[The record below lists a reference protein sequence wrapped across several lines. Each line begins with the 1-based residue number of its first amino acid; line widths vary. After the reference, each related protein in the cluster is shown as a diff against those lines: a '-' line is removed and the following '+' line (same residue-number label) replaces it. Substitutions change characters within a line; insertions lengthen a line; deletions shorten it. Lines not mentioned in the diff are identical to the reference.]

1 MSQQLEPLLN
11 EIKDIKDFNSLI
23 VKYMDFVKRIAYHL
37 IGKLPKSIQ
46 VDDLIQSGM
55 IGLIEAAKNYNTE
68 KGASFETYAGIRVRG
83 AMLDEIRRGDW
94 APRSVHRNARKI
106 SQAIREIE
114 NRMGRDAKDHEVA
127 EHLNV
132 GISEYHQM
140 LKDTSGTRLFAFDDI
155 MLSRDDIEYLGEF
168 NTIPNP
174 FENLQKSDFQKT
186 LAEVIAEL
194 PEKERLVLA
203 LYYDEDLNLREVGD
217 VLGVSESRISQIHSQ
232 AMLRIQA
239 RLSKVPMGE
248 VPTAR
253 VRARS

>member
-1 MSQQLEPLLN
+1 MSQQVEPLSNDL
-11 EIKDIKDFNSLI
+11 KDVTDFNGLV
-23 VKYMDFVKRIAYHL
+23 VKYTDFVKRIAYHL

-55 IGLIEAAKNYNTE
+55 IGLIEAAKNYNIE

-83 AMLDEIRRGDW
+83 AMLDEIRKGDW

-106 SQAIREIE
+106 SQAIREVE
-114 NRMGRDAKDHEVA
+114 NKMGRDAKDYEVA
-127 EHLNV
+127 AHLNV
-132 GISEYHQM
+132 SIKEYHQM
-140 LKDTSGTRLFAFDDI
+140 LKDTSGTRLFAFDDL
-155 MLSRDDIEYLGEF
+155 MLSRDDIESLGEF
-168 NTIPNP
+168 NNIPNP

-186 LAEVIAEL
+186 LAGMIAEL

-232 AMLRIQA
+232 AMIRIQA
-239 RLSKVPMGE
+239 RLSKM
-248 VPTAR
+248 PTVSKGSNPR
-253 VRARS
+253 P